1 MVAVSKNTSPTV
13 DSDLLNKA
21 INALLKH
28 HSKETSDKNSLLGN
42 EESVQVQFTLNRVP
56 EQTSARPIR
65 IEIPHSLHK
74 LNNDIKNNNNN
85 DDNEE
90 KDTVNDGAEEAE
102 ACLFVKDES
111 KAWVKEM
118 IEKFPSHLSCIRK
131 IITLTSLRKK
141 YAQYKDRREL
151 LKKYNIFLAD
161 DRILPMLGKSL
172 GKNFFQEKKQPIPVK
187 LTRAEAFPF
196 TIQKCLSSTYMHI
209 SAGTCISIKAGNT
222 SMPLNQIMENAVA
235 IVKGAVGHIPRKWAN
250 VSAVHIKTA
259 TSVALPVYN
268 KTREELEEISR
279 LANKTERTNNTSKE
293 QSKKRTRDND
303 KHDDVTM
310 DETDTQEMNNKKKKK
325 ELAKSPL
332 AKALKK
338 AKAETVVEKE
348 TKKEGQGTPVI
359 EKKSKKSDDTI
370 SEKVKSSKKTKASDK
385 SMDEKTSLSSA
396 KKTKTEEDGKDFIAS
411 KKFKGAK
418 KGYVFRKGKDGIGY
432 YIDIKPVVDKMALDA
447 FARINKSG
455 GNGKRRQSTGGKT
468 SGRKGKGRRSL

>member
-1 MVAVSKNTSPTV
+1 MVAVSKHTSPMV

-21 INALLKH
+21 IGALLKH
-28 HSKETSDKNSLLGN
+28 HSNETSEKNSLLGN
-42 EESVQVQFTLNRVP
+42 EESIQVQFTLNRVP

-65 IEIPHSLHK
+65 IEIPHSYHK
-74 LNNDIKNNNNN
+74 MKTNND
-85 DDNEE
+85 EE
-90 KDTVNDGAEEAE
+90 DTTAAAASSDGAEEVE

-118 IEKFPSHLSCIRK
+118 IDKFPSHLSCIQK
-131 IITLTSLRKK
+131 VITLTSLRKK

-151 LKKYNIFLAD
+151 LKKYNLFLAD

-196 TIQKCLSSTYMHI
+196 TIQKCLSSTFMHI

-222 SMPLNQIMENAVA
+222 SMPLNQIVENAAA
-235 IVKGAVGHIPRKWAN
+235 IVLGAIGHIPRKWTN
-250 VSAVHIKTA
+250 VSAIHIKTA

-279 LANKTERTNNTSKE
+279 LAKKGEPTNSTTNKDP
-293 QSKKRTRDND
+293 SKKRVRDND
-303 KHDDVTM
+303 EDDAAM
-310 DETDTQEMNNKKKKK
+310 DEMQTQEKKKKK

-338 AKAETVVEKE
+338 AKAESAVEKE
-348 TKKEGQGTPVI
+348 TKKEVSGTPVVK
-359 EKKSKKSDDTI
+359 KKSKKSDETSTTLV
-370 SEKVKSSKKTKASDK
+370 SEHVKSSKKTKASDA
-385 SMDEKTSLSSA
+385 SVEKTPSSSA
-396 KKTKTEEDGKDFIAS
+396 KKAKSEEKGKEFIAS

-418 KGYVFRKGKDGIGY
+418 RGYVFRKGKNGLGY

-447 FARINKSG
+447 LARINKGG
-455 GNGKRRQSTGGKT
+455 GNVKRRHSTGAKSGK
-468 SGRKGKGRRSL
+468 SRGRRSL